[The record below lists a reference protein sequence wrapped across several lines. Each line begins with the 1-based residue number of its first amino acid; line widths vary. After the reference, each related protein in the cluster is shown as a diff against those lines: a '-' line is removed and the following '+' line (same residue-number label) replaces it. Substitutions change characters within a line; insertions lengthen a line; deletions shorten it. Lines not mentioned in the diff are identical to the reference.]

1 MKKEEK
7 QYRDG
12 RRQRRLAIIA
22 VNSCSSVC
30 SPLEEQSPV
39 QMMFQEATVHLAYIK
54 EVKAQV
60 LELPYGGEE
69 LSMLI
74 LLPKH
79 YVDLSQRLGIA
90 DAFQWDKADFPSMSV
105 RKELFLTN
113 VVHKSFL
120 EVNEEGTEAAAAS
133 DMDMAINCCGV
144 VPARFC
150 ADHPFLFFVRHN
162 KANCI
167 LFCGRFSTP

>member
-1 MKKEEK
+1 
-7 QYRDG
+7 
-12 RRQRRLAIIA
+12 
-22 VNSCSSVC
+22 
-30 SPLEEQSPV
+30 
-39 QMMFQEATVHLAYIK
+39 
-54 EVKAQV
+54 
-60 LELPYGGEE
+60 
-69 LSMLI
+69 MLI

-79 YVDLSQRLGIA
+79 YVDLSQRLNIA
-90 DAFQWDKADFPSMSV
+90 DAFQWDKAEFSSMSV

-113 VVHKSFL
+113 IVHKSFL

-133 DMDMAINCCGV
+133 DTDMANNYCGV

-167 LFCGRFSTP
+167 LFCGRFSSP